1 MAGPKVKVKN
11 WGLQSKILILFLI
24 TLASVVTAAYFVRE
38 NERILRNALSQLS
51 RPESKLM
58 LLHDILSFLPDAENK
73 LRFFALTNNEE
84 YFNQYQL
91 LVDSVEKNLDQLS
104 IIFSDDPLT
113 DQKLDSVRILLEQR
127 KQLIISYIEVK
138 NESENID
145 NAKSALRKLRSR
157 SDFPESRVERT
168 DTTIITMYDTIEVKD
183 DVNKVEERKPK
194 GIFNKIKKVF
204 SKKET
209 PSLDTNEVTPVVK
222 STTTIIT
229 DTLYR
234 KPSPDTVNIGI
245 IEQELNRIKTGDN
258 SKYTE
263 LQEKELSMLENSSL
277 LIDQITLI
285 FKKLEQSI
293 INDNEAKSLEAR
305 RKASQSLLFIGILS
319 LISLVLI
326 LILVGLILSGI
337 RRSTKYRK
345 ELILSNLEANELARV
360 KEEFLANM
368 SHEIRTPLNAII
380 GFSDQLTNTDLSDH
394 QSKYLDAVR
403 RSSKH
408 LLEMVNDILDL
419 SRLVA
424 GKFSIEDVPF
434 QIDEVIQDVVPP
446 FKLQA
451 TEKGLQFNVETDY
464 DKSLVLIGDPLRLRQ
479 ILYNLLSNAVKFTNH
494 GEVTMSCSIREN
506 RHDSVTATIKVKDTG
521 IGIPAEKMENIF
533 EDFKQVESSSSR
545 RYGGSGLGLAI
556 SRRLAR
562 LQQGEITVTSSPGRG
577 SEFQLSLKYIV
588 HKGDYELI
596 NQKTESTYDIKS
608 SLEAKKLLVVDD
620 DIFNTLLA
628 KIIGENNKMNVQVAS
643 DGYEAQRLLIANDFD
658 LVMTDLQMPGL
669 TGTELVK
676 FIREN
681 EDPQIASLP
690 VIAFTAN
697 KIDRY
702 DQKLLSHGFNEVL
715 QKPFMED
722 ELLER
727 IAYYLSQGKA
737 ESRNL
742 NILQQKKP
750 ANVSYSLDQV
760 RLFSAG
766 NALTEIEIIK
776 TFITSAKSSMNQ
788 MWNSFN
794 NEDYGEVKNIAHKLL
809 TSYGHL
815 KVEAALEVLTALED
829 LDLNHVDNTMIAQLM
844 LDLDNTNK
852 TLIPNLESDIE
863 RILSE
868 QSAS

>member
-1 MAGPKVKVKN
+1 MTGTKVKVKN

-38 NERILRNALSQLS
+38 NERILRNALSELS
-51 RPESKLM
+51 RPESKLT
-58 LLHDILSFLPDAENK
+58 LLHEILSFLPDAENK
-73 LRFFALTNNEE
+73 LRFFELTNNDE
-84 YFNQYQL
+84 YFIQYEL
-91 LVDSVEKNLDQLS
+91 LVDSVDKNLDQLS

-127 KQLIISYIEVK
+127 KQLIIAYIEIK
-138 NESENID
+138 KESESFD
-145 NAKSALRKLRSR
+145 YASSALNKLKRS
-157 SDFPESRVERT
+157 SEVQESTGERT
-168 DTTIITMYDTIEVKD
+168 DTTVITMYDTIEASG
-183 DVNKVEERKPK
+183 DVQQAEEKKTK

-204 SKKET
+204 SKKE
-209 PSLDTNEVTPVVK
+209 SSVVDTNEATPVVK

-229 DTLYR
+229 DTLYS
-234 KPSPDTVNIGI
+234 KPSPDTVNIDI
-245 IEQELNRIKTGDN
+245 IEKELNRIKTLDFKN
-258 SKYTE
+258 YTE

-277 LIDQITLI
+277 LIDQITMI
-285 FKKLEQSI
+285 FKNLENSI

-319 LISLVLI
+319 IISLVLI

-345 ELILSNLEANELARV
+345 ELIISNLDANELARV

-380 GFSDQLTNTDLSDH
+380 GFSDQLTNTELSGH
-394 QSKYLDAVR
+394 QAKYLDAVR

-424 GKFSIEDVPF
+424 GKFTIENAPF
-434 QIDEVIQDVVPP
+434 HIDEVIQDVIPP
-446 FKLQA
+446 FQLQA
-451 TEKGLQFNVETDY
+451 VEKGLKFNVESNY

-479 ILYNLLSNAVKFTNH
+479 ILYNLLSNAVKFTNK
-494 GEVTMSCSIREN
+494 GKVTLSCLISEDRQN
-506 RHDSVTATIKVKDTG
+506 HASVTITVMDTG
-521 IGIPAEKMENIF
+521 IGIPSEKLDSIF
-533 EDFKQVESSSSR
+533 EDFKQVESSSAR

-562 LQQGEITVTSSPGRG
+562 LKHGEISVVSAPGKG
-577 SEFQLSLKYIV
+577 SEFQLKLRYEV
-588 HKGDYELI
+588 HKGEYDLI
-596 NQKTESTYDIKS
+596 DQKAETTYDIKS
-608 SLEAKKLLVVDD
+608 RLEAKSLLVVDD
-620 DIFNTLLA
+620 DVFNTLLA
-628 KIIGENNKMNVQVAS
+628 KIIGENNKMNVQIAS
-643 DGYEAQRLLIANDFD
+643 DGFEAKKLLATNEFD

-669 TGTELVK
+669 TGTELVR

-681 EDPQIASLP
+681 ENPRIAALP

-702 DQKLLSHGFNEVL
+702 DQKLMTHGFNEVI

-727 IAYYLSQGKA
+727 IAYYLSQGKI
-737 ESRNL
+737 EPKKPDTS
-742 NILQQKKP
+742 QQKRYT
-750 ANVSYSLDQV
+750 NISYSLDQV

-766 NALTEIEIIK
+766 NPLTEIEIIK
-776 TFITSAKSSMNQ
+776 TFIISAESSMKQ
-788 MWNSFN
+788 MWDSFN
-794 NEDYGEVKNIAHKLL
+794 IEDYGELKNIAHKLL

-815 KVEAALEVLTALED
+815 KVDEALKVLIALED
-829 LDLNHVDNTMIAQLM
+829 LDLNHIDNNKIAELL
-844 LDLDNTNK
+844 LDLDNANK
-852 TLIPNLESDIE
+852 VLIPQLRTDIE
-863 RILSE
+863 RILTE

>member
-1 MAGPKVKVKN
+1 MAGTKVKVKN

-24 TLASVVTAAYFVRE
+24 TLASVATAAYFVRE

-51 RPESKLM
+51 RPESKLT

-73 LRFFALTNNEE
+73 LRFFALTNNEN
-84 YFNQYQL
+84 YFNQYEL
-91 LVDSVEKNLDQLS
+91 LVDSVDKNLDQLS
-104 IIFSDDPLT
+104 VIFSNDPIT
-113 DQKLDSVRILLEQR
+113 NQKLDSVRILLEQR
-127 KQLIISYIEVK
+127 KQLIIAYIEVK
-138 NESENID
+138 NKSESID
-145 NAKSALRKLRSR
+145 FAKSALKKLKSR
-157 SDFPESRVERT
+157 SVIPESTEERT
-168 DTTIITMYDTIEVKD
+168 GTTVITMYDTIEAKD
-183 DVNKVEERKPK
+183 DVNKAPEKKTK

-209 PSLDTNEVTPVVK
+209 PVIDTNEAPPVIR

-229 DTLYR
+229 DTLYN
-234 KPSPDTVNIGI
+234 KPPTDTANIDI
-245 IEQELNRIKTGDN
+245 IEKELNRIKTRDN
-258 SKYTE
+258 KNYTE

-277 LIDQITLI
+277 LIDQITTI
-285 FKKLEQSI
+285 FKNMEQSI
-293 INDNEAKSLEAR
+293 INANEAKSMEAK
-305 RKASQSLLFIGILS
+305 RKASQSLFFIGILS

-326 LILVGLILSGI
+326 LILVSLILSGI

-380 GFSDQLTNTDLSDH
+380 GFSDQLTNTELSSH
-394 QSKYLDAVR
+394 QAKYLDAVR

-424 GKFSIEDVPF
+424 GKFNIENMPF
-434 QIDEVIQDVVPP
+434 HIDEVIQDVIPP
-446 FKLQA
+446 FQLLA
-451 TEKGLQFNVETDY
+451 VEKGLLFNVESNY
-464 DKSLVLIGDPLRLRQ
+464 DKSLVLIGDQLRLRQ
-479 ILYNLLSNAVKFTNH
+479 ILYNLLSNAVKFTNK
-494 GEVTMSCSIREN
+494 GKVILSCGVTKDRLNNAEVTI
-506 RHDSVTATIKVKDTG
+506 AVKDTG
-521 IGIPAEKMENIF
+521 IGIPSEKLENIF

-562 LQQGEITVTSSPGRG
+562 LQHGEILVNSIPGKG
-577 SEFQLSLKYIV
+577 SEFQLILKYEV
-588 HKGDYELI
+588 HKGDYDLI
-596 NQKTESTYDIKS
+596 DQKVESPYDIKS

-643 DGYEAQRLLIANDFD
+643 NGYQAQELLTTNEYD

-681 EDPQIASLP
+681 KNPRIASLP

-702 DQKLLSHGFNEVL
+702 DQKLMSHGFNEVL

-727 IAYYLSQGKA
+727 IAYYLSQGQFEKKPDT
-737 ESRNL
+737 L
-742 NILQQKKP
+742 QKKKP
-750 ANVSYSLDQV
+750 TNVSYSLDQV
-760 RLFSAG
+760 SLFSAG
-766 NALTEIEIIK
+766 NALNEVEIIK
-776 TFITSAKSSMNQ
+776 TFIISAESSMKQ
-788 MWNSFN
+788 MWDSFN
-794 NEDYGEVKNIAHKLL
+794 NEDYGELKNIAHKLL

-815 KVEAALEVLTALED
+815 KVDEALIALTALD
-829 LDLNHVDNTMIAQLM
+829 ALDLNHIDNSKIAQLI
-844 LDLDNTNK
+844 LDLDNANK
-852 TLIPNLESDIE
+852 LLIPQLEQEIE